1 MKCTRYLNLVSLCLS
16 DGGIGYSSE
25 TSYMHFTNKS
35 RVLLELFKKEIRKFT
50 SSKIHEQ
57 KKPRG
62 ITLRVFD
69 KNLISELIKI
79 SPSFRTKSCNH
90 FPVCP
95 YLKSDKINL
104 RFKHTHVK
112 SDGFVWSEIKIP
124 ENLFQNK
131 KDKSEFLKIY
141 ISCDGYPSI
150 FPRKDSWSAVERIV
164 AIVCHHPI
172 LKQRLSELLDDLKV
186 PHNVKEN
193 SLEMRSREA
202 IIKFKKEIGFV
213 NGVEMTGNSRYWE
226 GLTKNKV
233 LNKIIKSY
241 DTKFDSRNTSYVINK
256 IKQL

>member
-1 MKCTRYLNLVSLCLS
+1 MKCTRYLKLVSLCLS

-25 TSYMHFTNKS
+25 TSYIHFTNTS
-35 RVLLELFKKEIRKFT
+35 DVLLDLFKKEIRKFT

-69 KNLISELIKI
+69 KNLIDELIKI

-90 FPVCP
+90 FPICP
-95 YLKSDKINL
+95 YLKTDKINL
-104 RFKHTHVK
+104 RLKHPHVK

-124 ENLFQNK
+124 ENLFRNK

-172 LKQRLSELLDDLKV
+172 LKKRLSELLNDLGVK
-186 PHNVKEN
+186 HTIKEN
-193 SLEMRSREA
+193 SLEMRSRKS
-202 IIKFKKEIGFV
+202 ITKFKKEIGFV
-213 NGVEMTGNSRYWE
+213 DGVKMTGNSDYWE
-226 GLTKNKV
+226 GVQKNEILTKI
-233 LNKIIKSY
+233 LKSY
-241 DTKFDSRNTSYVINK
+241 EVKFESREPSYIIN
-256 IKQL
+256 QLRKL